1 MPFGGLSTKPTF
13 LADARR
19 WKGFRAGVTS
29 TSGLHVRCLA
39 RPTLSAS
46 WSSSSSSA
54 SSSSS
59 PYPPSWSPSSS
70 SSSSIVVVVV
80 IRRRLSSVVVV
91 VVRPHIETEA
101 AACLVPLLASAALPS
116 AANPDAIG
124 ILQFRHQFG
133 FFHPWCVA
141 FDHVRKRMI
150 ALNIDVA
157 RMLFATG
164 MDGCAV
170 PRAHVRISDA
180 VFAAVDRQSSN
191 CVVVVCSHGQTSV
204 RYLDENF
211 RCTQH
216 PVGITSPRGSFAL
229 RPNGRLFLCAADGIY
244 SVDPRSRESRRLLDK
259 GMTSPVVCSS
269 PIAADERDCL
279 VIAHRDGITTFDSEG
294 RHVSTLAVTNVRQL
308 AISRDG
314 IMAVLRRQGDD
325 DDEPVQ
331 SEVLFFASN
340 TSESPP
346 LCRYCLPPNYIVG
359 HIVWADERL
368 LVVS

>member
-1 MPFGGLSTKPTF
+1 MVRRRKRAGAQIEAAQSVVSGESALLGLPDELLELIALRLPAAALVALCACCIRLRGVAS
-13 LADARR
+13 ADAIWRPLYEADFPR
-19 WKGFRAGVTS
+19 GRTSLEGLPCWRDVYLRA
-29 TSGLHVRCLA
+29 A
-39 RPTLSAS
+39 RS
-46 WSSSSSSA
+46 
-54 SSSSS
+54 
-59 PYPPSWSPSSS
+59 
-70 SSSSIVVVVV
+70 
-80 IRRRLSSVVVV
+80 
-91 VVRPHIETEA
+91 
-101 AACLVPLLASAALPS
+101 LPS